1 MTGGSRARE
10 WGQSKKKGC
19 KQRIEST
26 ATKKAFSE
34 KEIQTALAQFLLLL
48 LPMHL
53 RFHAHFVEFV
63 ALAEA
68 LHAVFHQK
76 QGHSVGPLGR
86 ISLGAHHY
94 HVAQP
99 AVGDEH
105 LSQTR
110 KLMHARGEIA
120 QK

>member
-1 MTGGSRARE
+1 
-10 WGQSKKKGC
+10 
-19 KQRIEST
+19 
-26 ATKKAFSE
+26 
-34 KEIQTALAQFLLLL
+34 
-48 LPMHL
+48 
-53 RFHAHFVEFV
+53 
-63 ALAEA
+63 
-68 LHAVFHQK
+68 
-76 QGHSVGPLGR
+76 VGPLGR